1 MRLPRFAVVAL
12 FVNVSTWAQQPTS
25 ATSYGAEAE
34 ETPAYKTQPQTAY
47 SETQYP
53 QGQAQSS
60 KAEVAKVPH
69 RMADPIF
76 LGAGLGNPSPSWYA
90 GRLGFQIGPALE
102 VFGAIGHFSFDEIR
116 ILSYSGGARIHILPT
131 RLTPFVGGQFTFYH
145 VTGVGKFQG
154 LSVDSNALPGLSLG
168 LDLIT
173 AWHVRAAAGFNFHF
187 PVKLVFPFFELGFCF

>member
-1 MRLPRFAVVAL
+1 MRLPICAL
-12 FVNVSTWAQQPTS
+12 IAASFVNFSTQAQQTTS
-25 ATSYGAEAE
+25 ANSYDSTEEAYPE
-34 ETPAYKTQPQTAY
+34 VNSP
-47 SETQYP
+47 SGQYP
-53 QGQAQSS
+53 QKSKPPVSS
-60 KAEVAKVPH
+60 VPH
-69 RMADPIF
+69 RMAEPIF